1 MHELSIA
8 SAICATAERHAGG
21 RRVTRVHVRVGRM
34 RQVVP
39 ESLRFCFDMVARES
53 LCEGAELELEI
64 IPAVLS
70 CKACSH
76 EWEIESPPFW
86 CPRCA
91 GGDVAPVRGEELEV
105 ESIEIEEQEDA
116 CIAHT

>member
-8 SAICATAERHAGG
+8 SAIVATAARHADGG
-21 RRVTRVHVRVGRM
+21 RVAVVRVRVGRL

-39 ESLRFCFDMVARES
+39 DSLQFCFGMVARES
-53 LCEGAELELEI
+53 VCEGARLELEV
-64 IPAVLS
+64 IPPVLRCS
-70 CKACSH
+70 ACEH
-76 EWEIESPPFW
+76 EWEIEEPPFW
-86 CPRCA
+86 CPECA

-105 ESIEIEEQEDA
+105 ESIEIEEKE